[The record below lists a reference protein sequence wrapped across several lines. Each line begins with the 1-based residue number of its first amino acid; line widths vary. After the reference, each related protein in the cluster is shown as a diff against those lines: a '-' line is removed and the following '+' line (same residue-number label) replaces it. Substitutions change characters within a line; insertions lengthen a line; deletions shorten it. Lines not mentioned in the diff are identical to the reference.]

1 MKRTIK
7 INYRINYFR
16 RAILLSLIAVIAL
29 TWVTCNI
36 FGIRHFSEGLEY
48 LEDSP
53 TCVVEETLN
62 IGGSTNSYAIIS
74 IPKNANAYRVYRD
87 MTCEEF
93 NAEQKSRLPKTV
105 SGEIFLLVST
115 ILVMLEIV
123 LIIVCIGYFGLWL
136 LCIIS
141 DKIVDWINKGES
153 RRTGR

>member
-16 RAILLSLIAVIAL
+16 RAILLSLIAVIASI
-29 TWVTCNI
+29 WVICNI
-36 FGIRHFSEGLEY
+36 FGIRYFNEGLEY
-48 LEDSP
+48 LDDSP
-53 TCVVEETLN
+53 TCIIEENLN
-62 IGGSTNSYAIIS
+62 IGGSTGSYAIVS
-74 IPKNANAYRVYRD
+74 IPKNADAYKVYRD

-105 SGEIFLLVST
+105 LGEIFLLVGT

-123 LIIVCIGYFGLWL
+123 LIFICIGYFILWL

-153 RRTGR
+153 RRTDG